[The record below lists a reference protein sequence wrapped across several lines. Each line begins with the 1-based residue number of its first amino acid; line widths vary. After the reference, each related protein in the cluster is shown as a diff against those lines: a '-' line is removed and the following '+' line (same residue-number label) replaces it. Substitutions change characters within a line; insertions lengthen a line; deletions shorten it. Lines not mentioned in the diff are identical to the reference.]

1 MKKKTATFVIVGV
14 IVTLLA
20 GVLNGQSPVEIRAA
34 STSAVSGWQ
43 QMSSPGGEPL
53 WVAPEA
59 RLTSADIARAEA
71 RTLADGGPAVALVL
85 SDSGTKKMTEL
96 SAAQADKPIA
106 LIVDGQ
112 VIWAPVVRG
121 AIGKEAVLTG
131 GPGGLTQAQINRL
144 LTSFKAK

>member
-1 MKKKTATFVIVGV
+1 MKKKTASFVIVGV

-34 STSAVSGWQ
+34 STTAVSGWQ
-43 QMSSPGGEPL
+43 QMSSPGGDPL
-53 WVAPEA
+53 WVAPDV

-71 RTLADGGPAVALVL
+71 RTTNGTPAVALVL
-85 SDSGTKKMTEL
+85 SESGTKKMTAL
-96 SAAQADKPIA
+96 SAAQANKPIA
-106 LIVDGQ
+106 LIVDGK

-131 GPGGLTQAQINRL
+131 GPGGLTKGQIDRL
-144 LTSFKAK
+144 IASFKK